1 MATSSTTAAPAPAP
15 APVLVPVP
23 NKSASPAKHIVL
35 RDSCPSSDPTQFPCE
50 AGLSSYYIPQS
61 SLECAHFIC
70 QVDSNTVQVITT
82 DSETTQ
88 KKSVA
93 LPAVL
98 GTIIPVGIIG
108 AGVLFFLLRRRHKK
122 QRAMDAQHEDARY
135 MSSYNNLIDDSSAN
149 GARSNRA
156 YSSTYSVSKWRDSA
170 MRAPETPGSHA
181 SIPIIFSAEYNGD
194 QALGYRETKLYNTG
208 AQTHE
213 TGQWAS
219 PNVVNLKQKPQL
231 VVLGGNATTFTGTG
245 LGVDTTN
252 VQVLPPGGQNSS
264 TQITPD
270 TPLTP
275 EAPFASAV
283 SDMATPVTPQMP
295 SVAQVNRLQGNR
307 AIESVQNQ
315 DQPAP
320 GSPLRVLDNG
330 WDSDA
335 DGPEYYSESE
345 GSGSDAEESDSESEE
360 SDSDSEESGSDSE
373 ESGSDSEESGSEAE
387 ESGSGSSES
396 SSDIEDGEGD
406 ANDDEDAEES
416 SAEASDDHS
425 ESEDG
430 EEYDSDS
437 QGDGEHGGAPDDGTD
452 ASDEEYSESELES
465 EAEAES
471 ELEPQSKQ
479 LHQNQLTL
487 GPELIFDSSDLDL
500 FSSDLLSAA
509 QNIGAGP

>member
-1 MATSSTTAAPAPAP
+1 MATSSTTAAP

-23 NKSASPAKHIVL
+23 NKSESPAKHIVL

-208 AQTHE
+208 AQANE

-231 VVLGGNATTFTGTG
+231 VVLGANTTTFTGTD

-252 VQVLPPGGQNSS
+252 VQVLRPGGQNSN
-264 TQITPD
+264 TQITLD

-275 EAPFASAV
+275 ETPFASAV
-283 SDMATPVTPQMP
+283 SDMATLVTSQMP
-295 SVAQVNRLQGNR
+295 EVAQVNRLQGNR

-315 DQPAP
+315 DQSVP

-360 SDSDSEESGSDSE
+360 GDSDSE

-387 ESGSGSSES
+387 ESGSESSES
-396 SSDIEDGEGD
+396 SSDVEDGKGD
-406 ANDDEDAEES
+406 ANDAEDAEES
-416 SAEASDDHS
+416 SVEVSDNYS

-437 QGDGEHGGAPDDGTD
+437 QDDGEHDGAPDDGTD
-452 ASDEEYSESELES
+452 ASDKEYSESELES
-465 EAEAES
+465 EAE
-471 ELEPQSKQ
+471 
-479 LHQNQLTL
+479 
-487 GPELIFDSSDLDL
+487 G
-500 FSSDLLSAA
+500 
-509 QNIGAGP
+509 

>member
-1 MATSSTTAAPAPAP
+1 
-15 APVLVPVP
+15 
-23 NKSASPAKHIVL
+23 
-35 RDSCPSSDPTQFPCE
+35 
-50 AGLSSYYIPQS
+50 
-61 SLECAHFIC
+61 
-70 QVDSNTVQVITT
+70 
-82 DSETTQ
+82 
-88 KKSVA
+88 
-93 LPAVL
+93 
-98 GTIIPVGIIG
+98 
-108 AGVLFFLLRRRHKK
+108 
-122 QRAMDAQHEDARY
+122 
-135 MSSYNNLIDDSSAN
+135 
-149 GARSNRA
+149 
-156 YSSTYSVSKWRDSA
+156 

-208 AQTHE
+208 TQANE

-231 VVLGGNATTFTGTG
+231 VVLGGNASFTGTD
-245 LGVDTTN
+245 LGADTTN
-252 VQVLPPGGQNSS
+252 VQVLRPGGQNSN

-275 EAPFASAV
+275 ETPFASAV
-283 SDMATPVTPQMP
+283 SDMAMPVTSQM
-295 SVAQVNRLQGNR
+295 SGVVQANRLQGNR

-315 DQPAP
+315 DQSAP

-373 ESGSDSEESGSEAE
+373 ESGSDSEESGSDSEESGSEAE
-387 ESGSGSSES
+387 ESGSESSES
-396 SSDIEDGEGD
+396 SSDIEGGEGD
-406 ANDDEDAEES
+406 ANNANNDEDTKKS
-416 SAEASDDHS
+416 SAEASDNYS
-425 ESEDG
+425 ESENG

-437 QGDGEHGGAPDDGTD
+437 QGDGERDGVPDDGAPDDDTD
-452 ASDEEYSESELES
+452 ASYEEYSKSELES

-471 ELEPQSKQ
+471 ELEPQSKK

-487 GPELIFDSSDLDL
+487 GPELKFDSSDLDL